1 MDPLDTLI
9 VRFHLKREFFND
21 GKKLQYLGGQEAM
34 SYLERDKVSLP
45 EVMGHLRDHCSVP
58 DGTLLHWLF
67 LGKELE
73 NGLRALVDDK
83 VCLYMSECTGEGGVA
98 DIYVEE
104 CASNAISAEEDN
116 QMPSGS
122 DFEDE
127 LVDMNQVDEDD
138 ELQEE
143 NESPPAPPKV
153 DSDSS
158 SDSDYFPRDEEASE
172 EDEEAG
178 DIKKKFKAFKKKMK
192 KGEGV
197 CLDDIVLE
205 DSSAQAT
212 SFVDL
217 EGGGCGGTTDLIRAK
232 HTCHLWHTL

>member
-9 VRFHLKREFFND
+9 VQFHLKGEFFND
-21 GKKLQYLGGQEAM
+21 RKKLQYLGGQEAM

-67 LGKELE
+67 PGKELE

-83 VCLYMSECTGEGGVA
+83 VCLYMSKCIGEGGVA

-104 CASNAISAEEDN
+104 EEIERHIKRLQAFYN
-116 QMPSGS
+116 SPSKKGKEVVECK
-122 DFEDE
+122 D
-127 LVDMNQVDEDD
+127 VGGIKNI
-138 ELQEE
+138 QE
-143 NESPPAPPKV
+143 KV

-158 SDSDYFPRDEEASE
+158 SDSDYFPADEEASE
-172 EDEEAG
+172 EDEEVG
-178 DIKKKFKAFKKKMK
+178 DIKKKFNAFKKKMK

-205 DSSAQAT
+205 DSSAHAT

-217 EGGGCGGTTDLIRAK
+217 EGGG
-232 HTCHLWHTL
+232 